1 MSQRKFSII
10 TINYNNKEGLR
21 KTIESVVGQSFRD
34 FEYIIIDGGSTD
46 GSIEV
51 IKEYAGKVDY
61 WVSEPDKGIYH
72 AMNKGVLQAHGE
84 YLNFMN
90 SGDEFY
96 NNGVL
101 QEVAPL
107 LESDIVVGKIV
118 HGTEVWGFHK
128 EDITLMDLI
137 RGTVLHQASFFRK
150 ELFDE
155 NRYDESYKIVSDWK
169 FYIQT
174 LIFNNATF
182 RNIRSIVC
190 RFVPGGVSETDAG
203 TRDMERKRVYKE
215 LFPDRMMKDYIRL
228 EKVESPLLELIP
240 ELNKTAGL
248 HQMAYKLVCALLWV
262 HGKIKRVRVKSDL
275 LWSFHLSH
283 ARRISLMPYS
293 AYFIF
298 RESGRCI

>member
-101 QEVAPL
+101 QEVAPSL
-107 LESDIVVGKIV
+107 DSDIVVGKIV

-155 NRYDESYKIVSDWK
+155 NRYGAIY
-169 FYIQT
+169 
-174 LIFNNATF
+174 
-182 RNIRSIVC
+182 
-190 RFVPGGVSETDAG
+190 
-203 TRDMERKRVYKE
+203 
-215 LFPDRMMKDYIRL
+215 
-228 EKVESPLLELIP
+228 
-240 ELNKTAGL
+240 
-248 HQMAYKLVCALLWV
+248 
-262 HGKIKRVRVKSDL
+262 
-275 LWSFHLSH
+275 
-283 ARRISLMPYS
+283 RI
-293 AYFIF
+293 
-298 RESGRCI
+298 

>member
-101 QEVAPL
+101 QEVAPSL
-107 LESDIVVGKIV
+107 DSDIVVVKIV
-118 HGTEVWGFHK
+118 HGTEVWGFH
-128 EDITLMDLI
+128 
-137 RGTVLHQASFFRK
+137 VLHQASFFRK

-203 TRDMERKRVYKE
+203 TRDMER
-215 LFPDRMMKDYIRL
+215 IR
-228 EKVESPLLELIP
+228 
-240 ELNKTAGL
+240 N
-248 HQMAYKLVCALLWV
+248 C
-262 HGKIKRVRVKSDL
+262 
-275 LWSFHLSH
+275 F
-283 ARRISLMPYS
+283 RI
-293 AYFIF
+293 
-298 RESGRCI
+298 E

>member
-51 IKEYAGKVDY
+51 IKEHAGKVDY

-72 AMNKGVLQAHGE
+72 AVNKGVLQAHGE

-101 QEVAPL
+101 QEVAPSL
-107 LESDIVVGKIV
+107 DSDLVVGKIV

-137 RGTVLHQASFFRK
+137 RGSVLHLASFFRK

-155 NRYDESYKIVSDWK
+155 NRYDESYKIVSDG
-169 FYIQT
+169 
-174 LIFNNATF
+174 N
-182 RNIRSIVC
+182 
-190 RFVPGGVSETDAG
+190 
-203 TRDMERKRVYKE
+203 
-215 LFPDRMMKDYIRL
+215 
-228 EKVESPLLELIP
+228 
-240 ELNKTAGL
+240 
-248 HQMAYKLVCALLWV
+248 
-262 HGKIKRVRVKSDL
+262 
-275 LWSFHLSH
+275 
-283 ARRISLMPYS
+283 
-293 AYFIF
+293 FIF
-298 RESGRCI
+298 RP

>member
-51 IKEYAGKVDY
+51 RKEDAGKVDY

-101 QEVAPL
+101 QEVAPSL
-107 LESDIVVGKIV
+107 DSDIVVGKIV
-118 HGTEVWGFHK
+118 HGKEVWGFQNNNHNAL
-128 EDITLMDLI
+128 DDALNQLMDLI

-262 HGKIKRVRVKSDL
+262 HGKIKRVRVK
-275 LWSFHLSH
+275 
-283 ARRISLMPYS
+283 
-293 AYFIF
+293 
-298 RESGRCI
+298 